1 MSKRYLAICCLLIL
15 VSAAITAYCYPQL
28 PEIIPNHWGL
38 DGKANGFGPRWQA
51 WLLGPGLMALLLAL
65 GLALPVLSPRK
76 YEIKPFQGTADFVVT
91 AIVGAMGYFQAV
103 MLLQVRGVEFD
114 IGRAIMPGMFLLLIL
129 IGNPLG
135 KVKRNFYLGIRT
147 PWTLADE
154 RVWHA
159 THRFSAR
166 FMVATG
172 VLGLLAALLNA
183 PLPLQVLLL
192 GAWAVVPIAYSFI
205 FYKRL
210 EQAGALK

>member
-28 PEIIPNHWGL
+28 PEIIPNHWGP
-38 DGKANGFGPRWQA
+38 DGKANGFGPRWQV
-51 WLLGPGLMALLLAL
+51 WLLGPGAMAFLLGL
-65 GLALPVLSPRK
+65 GLAMPLLSPQK
-76 YEIKPFQGTADFVVT
+76 YKLESFQGTADFVVT
-91 AIVGAMGYFQAV
+91 AIIGAMGYFQAV
-103 MLLQVRGVEFD
+103 MLLQVRGLEFD
-114 IGRAIMPGMFLLLIL
+114 IGRAILPGIFLLLIL

-154 RVWHA
+154 RVWYA

-172 VLGLLAALLNA
+172 ALGLLASLLNA
-183 PLPLQVLLL
+183 PLPLLVSLLL
-192 GAWAVVPIAYSFI
+192 VWAIVPVLYSFI

-210 EQAGALK
+210 EQRGGLK